1 MSKEQN
7 EPHLKFAVLAA
18 DVVIFTVRDGKL
30 LMRLSNV
37 HRPPFFNNIPGFPG
51 GLIQPEETA
60 EQTVHR
66 IIKDRARISS
76 AHIYIEQFYTF
87 SQVDRDPRGRVVSVG
102 YIALVPWEKLSKE
115 EQADTDELWWSDKRH
130 IKELAYDHTLVL
142 EKALAYIHTRIK
154 STTIISK
161 LLPDQFTLTMM
172 ENMLEIVLEEK
183 MDKRNFRKKIA
194 KIKILHALKEKTTG
208 MKHRPAQLYKFK
220 SEKVIEASLL

>member
-1 MSKEQN
+1 MSKPQN
-7 EPHLKFAVLAA
+7 EPHLKFAVLAV
-18 DVVIFTVRDGKL
+18 DVVIFTVREGKL
-30 LMRLSNV
+30 LMRLSKV
-37 HRPPFFNNIPGFPG
+37 HRPPFFDNIPGFPG
-51 GLIQPEETA
+51 GLIQPTETA
-60 EQTVHR
+60 EDAVRR
-66 IIKDRARISS
+66 IIQDRALISP
-76 AHIYIEQFYTF
+76 AHTYIEQFYTF

-115 EQADTDELWWSDKRH
+115 EQSDSEDLWWSDKRH
-130 IKELAYDHTLVL
+130 IKELAYDHVFVL
-142 EKALAYIHTRIK
+142 EKALAYVHTRLK

-194 KIKILHALKEKTTG
+194 KIKILHTLKEKTTG

-220 SEKVIEASLL
+220 SEKVLEASLL